1 MESVF
6 EAHLMGGRKKCIA
19 STSRK
24 REKRDSQ
31 IIVVLLQPAVH
42 WNLRQ
47 YRTTW
52 SPFLDQQRALTS
64 SARKMQT

>member
-47 YRTTW
+47 YRTT
-52 SPFLDQQRALTS
+52 
-64 SARKMQT
+64 